1 MRIIRFGGNVIKV
14 IVGVQLFI
22 AGQMAV
28 DVRIVQERLLLKLTL
43 LIDRNESD
51 EKKVFCFLFL

>member
-43 LIDRNESD
+43 LIDRNESAD
-51 EKKVFCFLFL
+51 LKF